1 MLTLARS
8 SPYRAWKCGGPWSSQ
23 NMKIA
28 IPRKRLISGNDHPAH
43 EEGPN
48 PRAPRGVCVIVSTRT
63 GSRNAGGI
71 GLGLIR
77 YNGSR
82 ARRGPAMSIGAS
94 ALRRTSMRLVAS
106 GMLRRWKRA
115 DPERITVGD
124 RYTVEREL
132 GRGGMATVYLA
143 RDRKH
148 DRPVAIKIMRPEIV
162 GDQGAQRFLLE
173 IQILARLQHPNILAL
188 LDSGEAVVGRKSQVV
203 SDEPTTYDLR
213 PTTLPYYVM
222 PYVEGETLRQRL
234 TREGPL
240 PVTEALR
247 LVREIGEALHYAHGQ
262 GLIHRDVKPENVLL
276 SQGHALVAD
285 FGIARAAGV
294 AGGGGQQLT
303 QPGLGL
309 GTPAYMSPE
318 QAEGDRG
325 VDARADQYS
334 LACVL
339 YELLAGQ
346 PPFTGPTVAAVL
358 SRQLLDPVPPITT
371 LRAGV
376 PGPVRRAIER
386 ALAKAPADRFETVL
400 EFLAAMEAPEA
411 PAAPPR
417 KSIVVLPFANLS
429 PDPENAYFAD
439 GLMEEVIAD
448 LSRVGA
454 LTVISRTSSV
464 KLRDTGWDLRRIG
477 RELNVRYAL
486 EGSVRRAGAALRI
499 TAQLIDTESDAH
511 LWGEK
516 YSGTVEDVFDL
527 QERLSR
533 RIVEALEITLS
544 PPEDREIAERPI
556 ADIRAFEYYQR
567 ARQEYYRYSSE
578 GMAAARALA
587 EHGLAVVGPNE
598 ALYGMLG
605 TVYAWSPT
613 VLLGG
618 DEETTLREAETCARR
633 AFELNPGSAQGLSIM
648 GQIAY
653 RRGQPGE
660 AVRLL
665 AQACAADPNNPDAM
679 HQLAGAHLLGGRIGP
694 MREVLT
700 RLVELDPL
708 TASNHCLL
716 GLSWSL
722 GGDAPGGVP
731 SHMRAIELDPRSTI
745 CRVCAGVAL
754 TLAGQREDAAEQFEW
769 LERQPQED
777 SLAALARRFR
787 HGLAGDRAAVL
798 YPPGAAER
806 AMAESDEYWAY
817 LMAGAYALV
826 GETDQALGWL
836 EHAVTV
842 RGWIDYEYFT
852 RHDRFLESLRPTPQ
866 FQELMASARERYQRF
881 TDDGTPTRVVSAAA
895 RSTS

>member
-1 MLTLARS
+1 
-8 SPYRAWKCGGPWSSQ
+8 
-23 NMKIA
+23 
-28 IPRKRLISGNDHPAH
+28 
-43 EEGPN
+43 
-48 PRAPRGVCVIVSTRT
+48 
-63 GSRNAGGI
+63 
-71 GLGLIR
+71 
-77 YNGSR
+77 
-82 ARRGPAMSIGAS
+82 
-94 ALRRTSMRLVAS
+94 
-106 GMLRRWKRA
+106 
-115 DPERITVGD
+115 
-124 RYTVEREL
+124 
-132 GRGGMATVYLA
+132 
-143 RDRKH
+143 
-148 DRPVAIKIMRPEIV
+148 
-162 GDQGAQRFLLE
+162 
-173 IQILARLQHPNILAL
+173 
-188 LDSGEAVVGRKSQVV
+188 
-203 SDEPTTYDLR
+203 
-213 PTTLPYYVM
+213 
-222 PYVEGETLRQRL
+222 
-234 TREGPL
+234 
-240 PVTEALR
+240 
-247 LVREIGEALHYAHGQ
+247 
-262 GLIHRDVKPENVLL
+262 
-276 SQGHALVAD
+276 
-285 FGIARAAGV
+285 
-294 AGGGGQQLT
+294 
-303 QPGLGL
+303 
-309 GTPAYMSPE
+309 
-318 QAEGDRG
+318 
-325 VDARADQYS
+325 
-334 LACVL
+334 
-339 YELLAGQ
+339 
-346 PPFTGPTVAAVL
+346 
-358 SRQLLDPVPPITT
+358 
-371 LRAGV
+371 
-376 PGPVRRAIER
+376 
-386 ALAKAPADRFETVL
+386 VL
-400 EFLAAMEAPEA
+400 EFLAAVEAPEAPEA

-417 KSIVVLPFANLS
+417 KSIVGLPFANLS

-464 KLRDTGWDLRRIG
+464 KLRESAWDLPRIG

-486 EGSVRRAGAALRI
+486 EGSVRRAGSALRI
-499 TAQLIDTESDAH
+499 TAQLIDTETDAH

-556 ADIRAFEYYQR
+556 ADVRAFEYYQR

-613 VLLGG
+613 VLLGV

-653 RRGQPGE
+653 RRGHAGE
-660 AVRLL
+660 AVQLL

-679 HQLAGAHLLGGRIGP
+679 HQLGGAYLLGGRIGP

-708 TASNHCLL
+708 TPSNHCLL

-722 GGDAPGGVP
+722 GGDAPSAVP

-754 TLAGQREDAAEQFEW
+754 VAAGREAEAAGQFEW

-798 YPPGAAER
+798 SPPGAAER

-826 GETDQALGWL
+826 GETEQALGWL

-842 RGWIDYEYFT
+842 RGWIDYVYFT
-852 RHDRFLESLRPTPQ
+852 RHDRFLESLRPTRQ
-866 FQELMASARERYQRF
+866 FQELMAAARGRYQRF
-881 TDDGTPTRVVSAAA
+881 TDDGTPTVVVDSAPA
-895 RSTS
+895 RSTFS

>member
-1 MLTLARS
+1 M
-8 SPYRAWKCGGPWSSQ
+8 
-23 NMKIA
+23 
-28 IPRKRLISGNDHPAH
+28 
-43 EEGPN
+43 
-48 PRAPRGVCVIVSTRT
+48 
-63 GSRNAGGI
+63 
-71 GLGLIR
+71 
-77 YNGSR
+77 
-82 ARRGPAMSIGAS
+82 
-94 ALRRTSMRLVAS
+94 
-106 GMLRRWKRA
+106 
-115 DPERITVGD
+115 
-124 RYTVEREL
+124 
-132 GRGGMATVYLA
+132 
-143 RDRKH
+143 
-148 DRPVAIKIMRPEIV
+148 
-162 GDQGAQRFLLE
+162 
-173 IQILARLQHPNILAL
+173 
-188 LDSGEAVVGRKSQVV
+188 
-203 SDEPTTYDLR
+203 
-213 PTTLPYYVM
+213 
-222 PYVEGETLRQRL
+222 
-234 TREGPL
+234 
-240 PVTEALR
+240 
-247 LVREIGEALHYAHGQ
+247 
-262 GLIHRDVKPENVLL
+262 
-276 SQGHALVAD
+276 
-285 FGIARAAGV
+285 
-294 AGGGGQQLT
+294 
-303 QPGLGL
+303 
-309 GTPAYMSPE
+309 
-318 QAEGDRG
+318 
-325 VDARADQYS
+325 
-334 LACVL
+334 
-339 YELLAGQ
+339 
-346 PPFTGPTVAAVL
+346 
-358 SRQLLDPVPPITT
+358 
-371 LRAGV
+371 
-376 PGPVRRAIER
+376 
-386 ALAKAPADRFETVL
+386 
-400 EFLAAMEAPEA
+400 
-411 PAAPPR
+411 
-417 KSIVVLPFANLS
+417 LPFANLS

-464 KLRDTGWDLRRIG
+464 KLRETGWDLRRIG

-499 TAQLIDTESDAH
+499 TAQLIDTETDAH

-556 ADIRAFEYYQR
+556 ADVRAFEYYQR

-613 VLLGG
+613 VLLGV

-679 HQLAGAHLLGGRIGP
+679 HQLGGAYLLGGRTGP

-708 TASNHCLL
+708 TPSNHCLL

-722 GGDAPGGVP
+722 GGDAPSAVP

-754 TLAGQREDAAEQFEW
+754 VAAGREAEAAGQFEW
-769 LERQPQED
+769 LERQPQDD

-787 HGLAGDRAAVL
+787 RGLAGRPGGRAS
-798 YPPGAAER
+798 PPGAAER

-826 GETDQALGWL
+826 GEDRPGAGLARACGHGPGL
-836 EHAVTV
+836 DRLRVLHAARPVSGEPAAEPAVPGADGVGAGAV
-842 RGWIDYEYFT
+842 RAVHGRRDADCRGRRKAVRRAGGRAVRRSDGRFPRFT
-852 RHDRFLESLRPTPQ
+852 RSLASPSGELREGATP
-866 FQELMASARERYQRF
+866 ACRKI
-881 TDDGTPTRVVSAAA
+881 VK
-895 RSTS
+895 